1 MNILSI
7 TKKILS
13 NYRPPALTKWQEVY
27 NIMSVH
33 TQGALPIQ
41 IFKDRRPLESEN
53 KQAFKFRSNNYRAIT
68 KNEFDKAIADY
79 TTTALNLDVVVEYG
93 SNDDLKA
100 YEDTLKLN
108 NTYTSFSLKE
118 WIIKR
123 VGWYKQTDPNAVV
136 VVLPKHISETFV
148 PNYLFDLPDFNNII
162 NQKIDI
168 DIRLIGYADIV
179 DISNDYLVFKGG
191 DYQVNDSKSYP
202 YYFGIDKEQTI
213 LFIPKLADNKLSYKS
228 HIYYN
233 NNLTNAPF
241 YVIGSRY
248 VLDADGT
255 EYFISDYHGAAG
267 WGDLAIGQGSDL
279 RICEIRFVYPR
290 HWRVKVPC
298 DNVMVGGC
306 HLDTSLNRHVTS
318 DGHTCGRCSGTGY
331 IMDTTPTGTLM
342 VSKGGDFLD
351 EQGKFTVPEGFITPD
366 TLILQ
371 HSANREA
378 YYFDM
383 MLNAL
388 CVSKQNMTNQSGES
402 KRYDSQQRVD
412 LVSGILFDLFKLY
425 ENILNSIAEY
435 RGGSNDV
442 NISLPE
448 DLDIKNSADYIVEIA
463 QAKSSGSPYVILV
476 ELTKKY
482 LLKNFGAS
490 AKNEF
495 VINELA
501 KIDKIF
507 AYGSSELVQAKASL
521 GSDLTNEDIILH
533 HQGFQIMIDLF
544 NEGKITKDSSTDEI
558 NAIVRKVINET
569 FNLSKHI
576 ISLEDE

>member
-53 KQAFKFRSNNYRAIT
+53 KQAFNFRSNNYRAIT

-79 TTTALNLDVVVEYG
+79 TTTALNLDAVVDYG
-93 SNDDLKA
+93 TNDDLKA

-213 LFIPKLADNKLSYKS
+213 LFIPKITDNKLSYES

-248 VLDADGT
+248 VLDADGS

-298 DNVMVGGC
+298 DNVMEGGC

-366 TLILQ
+366 TSILQ

-463 QAKSSGSPYVILV
+463 QAKSSGAPYLILV
-476 ELTKKY
+476 ELTKRY

-490 AKNEF
+490 AVNEF

-569 FNLSKHI
+569 FNLSKPI

>member
-53 KQAFKFRSNNYRAIT
+53 KQAFNFRSNNYRAIT

-79 TTTALNLDVVVEYG
+79 TTTALNLDVVVNYG
-93 SNDDLKA
+93 TNDDLKA

-202 YYFGIDKEQTI
+202 YYFGVDKELTV
-213 LFIPKLADNKLSYKS
+213 LFIPKITDNKLSYES

-248 VLDADGT
+248 VLDADGS

-298 DNVMVGGC
+298 DNVMEGGC

-366 TLILQ
+366 TSILQ

-463 QAKSSGSPYVILV
+463 QAKSSGSPYLILV
-476 ELTKKY
+476 ELTKRY

-533 HQGFQIMIDLF
+533 HQGFQIMRDLF

-569 FNLSKHI
+569 FNLSKPI